1 MPANSPKQ
9 KPQPAGR
16 SWRNTGKQMPNTTW
30 TQRAEAARGEPKPQ
44 RRKNTQQNKAKHG
57 ASRSPNPGKSHK
69 DQDKRMG
76 RAEAPT
82 QRNQHKRTRQN
93 TRGEPKPQPRDHTQS
108 RTKYT
113 GRAEAPT
120 QRSHTT
126 EQGKTHGASRS
137 PNPGKSHKEQ
147 DKRMGRAEAPT
158 QGSHTEQDKIHR
170 ASRSPNT
177 GEGSREPKIL
187 TTRNHK
193 NHPTRRGEEERKTKA
208 TQRKEKD

>member
-44 RRKNTQQNKAKHG
+44 RRKNTQQNKAKHT
-57 ASRSPNPGKSHK
+57 
-69 DQDKRMG
+69 G
-76 RAEAPT
+76 RAEPPT
-82 QRNQHKRTRQN
+82 QGNHTKTRTN
-93 TRGEPKPQPRDHTQS
+93 AWGEPKPQHREIN
-108 RTKYT
+108 TK
-113 GRAEAPT
+113 
-120 QRSHTT
+120 